1 MSSADTEYDPFE
13 RLVDIEIEGISFA
26 VPENN
31 IVLRCVQFIL
41 DDDMVLGRF
50 CWNNECG
57 NCEAHLPNARPAGA
71 PASSWMSNRRPR
83 RNGSFRAHPRS
94 EILAPRKTEVAR
106 ICLIPK
112 ESKH

>member
-41 DDDMVLGRF
+41 DDGMILGRF
-50 CWNNECG
+50 C
-57 NCEAHLPNARPAGA
+57 
-71 PASSWMSNRRPR
+71 
-83 RNGSFRAHPRS
+83 
-94 EILAPRKTEVAR
+94 
-106 ICLIPK
+106 
-112 ESKH
+112 